1 MLVTMADVYIGEGS
15 LAGRGVY
22 ASRPFAE
29 GEVAVTYRLCRL
41 SRQDYLALPE
51 TERLFVH
58 SYWGE
63 RYLYPEP
70 ACYVNH
76 ADSPNTYQDFDQQS
90 DIALR
95 SIGAGELITTDARKE
110 THREL
115 ATFLSA
121 YETSINTCDWQTL
134 DRLID
139 DDAVLWL
146 EGGRASKA
154 KILETLAAADAGIDD
169 LSMSVGE
176 PHWIIATGRW
186 EAVCFYD
193 VEVGTLSAP
202 EARSRGHVTD
212 VLKVIDGNWQ
222 MMYRH
227 ESFA

>member
-1 MLVTMADVYIGEGS
+1 M
-15 LAGRGVY
+15 
-22 ASRPFAE
+22 
-29 GEVAVTYRLCRL
+29 
-41 SRQDYLALPE
+41 
-51 TERLFVH
+51 
-58 SYWGE
+58 
-63 RYLYPEP
+63 
-70 ACYVNH
+70 NH

-95 SIGAGELITTDARKE
+95 RIEAGELITTDAQKE
-110 THREL
+110 TNREL
-115 ATFLSA
+115 ATFQSA

-146 EGGRASKA
+146 KGGRASKA
-154 KILETLAAADAGIDD
+154 KMLETLAAADAGTDD

-186 EAVCFYD
+186 EAVCLYD
-193 VEVGTLSAP
+193 VEVGALSAP